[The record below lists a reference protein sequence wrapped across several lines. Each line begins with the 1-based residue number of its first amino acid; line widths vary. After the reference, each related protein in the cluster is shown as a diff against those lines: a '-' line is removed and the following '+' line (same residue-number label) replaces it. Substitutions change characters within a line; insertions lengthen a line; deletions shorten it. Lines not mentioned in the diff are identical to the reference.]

1 MEEQFDFDWD
11 EFSKLYNYNTK
22 SLKTIIPEELKEEEE
37 TIPSGFFT
45 SSNEDEY
52 CLDLLDIIKGQVL
65 SISDDTDLVT
75 LSKVQLE
82 KYRKVLACMN
92 KHINSTVERIES
104 LMAAKKVNGY
114 TTFDDLR
121 KFSEILFR
129 K

>member
-52 CLDLLDIIKGQVL
+52 CVDLLDILKGQVL

>member
-11 EFSKLYNYNTK
+11 EFSKLYNYNTE
-22 SLKTIIPEELKEEEE
+22 SLKTIIPEELKEEE

>member
-11 EFSKLYNYNTK
+11 EFSKLYNYNTEWV
-22 SLKTIIPEELKEEEE
+22 KTIIPEGLKGEEE
-37 TIPSGFFT
+37 TIPLGFFT
-45 SSNEDEY
+45 SSNEDDY
-52 CLDLLDIIKGQVL
+52 CLDLLDVIKGQIL
-65 SISDDTDLVT
+65 SISDDTDLVI

-82 KYRKVLACMN
+82 KYRKVLACMD
-92 KHINSTVERIES
+92 KHINSTLERIES

>member
-11 EFSKLYNYNTK
+11 EFADLYDMK
-22 SLKTIIPEELKEEEE
+22 SLKTIIPDELEKEEE
-37 TIPSGFFT
+37 TISSGFFT

-82 KYRKVLACMN
+82 KYRKVLACMD

>member
-11 EFSKLYNYNTK
+11 EFSKLYNYNTE

-104 LMAAKKVNGY
+104 LMSAKKVNGY
-114 TTFDDLR
+114 TTFDDRR

>member
-11 EFSKLYNYNTK
+11 EFADLYDMK
-22 SLKTIIPEELKEEEE
+22 SLKTIIPDELEKEEE
-37 TIPSGFFT
+37 TISSGFFT

-82 KYRKVLACMN
+82 KYRKILACMD
-92 KHINSTVERIES
+92 KHINSTLERIES

>member
-11 EFSKLYNYNTK
+11 EFSKLYNYNTE

-92 KHINSTVERIES
+92 KHISCTVERLES

>member
-11 EFSKLYNYNTK
+11 EFSKLYNYNTE

-82 KYRKVLACMN
+82 KYRKVLACMD
-92 KHINSTVERIES
+92 KHINSTLERIES

-114 TTFDDLR
+114 TTFDDFI

>member
-1 MEEQFDFDWD
+1 MEEFDFDWD
-11 EFSKLYNYNTK
+11 EFSKLYNYNTE
-22 SLKTIIPEELKEEEE
+22 SLKTSIPEELKEEEE

>member
-11 EFSKLYNYNTK
+11 EFADLYDMK
-22 SLKTIIPEELKEEEE
+22 SLKTIIPDELEKEEE
-37 TIPSGFFT
+37 TISSGFFT

-82 KYRKVLACMN
+82 KYRKVLACMD
-92 KHINSTVERIES
+92 KHINSTLERIES

>member
-11 EFSKLYNYNTK
+11 EFADLYEK
-22 SLKTIIPEELKEEEE
+22 SLKTIIPEELKEEE

-52 CLDLLDIIKGQVL
+52 CLDLLDVIKGQVL

>member
-11 EFSKLYNYNTK
+11 EFADLYDMK
-22 SLKTIIPEELKEEEE
+22 SLKTIISEKLEKEE

-52 CLDLLDIIKGQVL
+52 CLDLLDVIKGQVL

-82 KYRKVLACMN
+82 RYRKVLACMN

>member
-11 EFSKLYNYNTK
+11 EFADLYDMK
-22 SLKTIIPEELKEEEE
+22 SLKTIIPDELEKEEE

>member
-11 EFSKLYNYNTK
+11 EFSKLYNYNTE

-114 TTFDDLR
+114 TTFDDFI